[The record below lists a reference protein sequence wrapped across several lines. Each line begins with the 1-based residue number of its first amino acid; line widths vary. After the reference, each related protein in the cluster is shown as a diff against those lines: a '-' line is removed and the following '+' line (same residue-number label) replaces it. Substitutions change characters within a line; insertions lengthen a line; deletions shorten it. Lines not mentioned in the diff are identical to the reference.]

1 MKKKSL
7 ILLAILAF
15 TFIGFTTNVSAA
27 AEHQNTESSFV
38 QDEKEFSENRQGTM
52 DTEKEKARVEDLHIS
67 CKNGDVA
74 KAISFTKNIYNIMR
88 VAVPVILVI
97 MGSLDFAKATIASNT
112 DEMEKNKK
120 RFINRLIIAAAIFL
134 LLSLFQLITNILV
147 SSGVAGSDS
156 WLTCWDKA

>member
-27 AEHQNTESSFV
+27 AEHQNSNSEFV
-38 QDEKEFSENRQGTM
+38 QDEKEFSDGRQDVM
-52 DTEKEKARVEDLHIS
+52 DKKQEESLHIS
-67 CKNGDVA
+67 CMDGDVY

-134 LLSLFQLITNILV
+134 LLSLFELITNILV

>member
-27 AEHQNTESSFV
+27 AEHQNANSEFV
-38 QDEKEFSENRQGTM
+38 QDEKEFSDGRQDAM
-52 DTEKEKARVEDLHIS
+52 DKKKEESLHIS
-67 CKNGDVA
+67 CSDGNVA